1 MDECPTPLPPIVR
14 SLNPR
19 SLRCS
24 ASPRT
29 SFALG
34 QKRPPDLDVSQGYLA
49 NLAMP
54 DSEGIGSG
62 PAYYRSTTSPTGG
75 TAWYPTSEVE
85 AFGRHRAAPIKRSYD
100 RKSGQQDWTKLQDD
114 VERLPVHTVVSMIEE
129 WRDSELYRRA
139 QAILYDPNPMAGR
152 PAYEEECRLFG
163 AAQKGGRVEAFAAIA
178 ASEDAAAQRKAI
190 FESLDDQTNA
200 VEAHLLALTASR
212 GLSVS
217 SGPSI
222 LLCSDDDVRTGMG
235 RGSGGRNT
243 LAELRLHGNAQ
254 AQAEHHQRDHDLRKC
269 EKVIDLLILVG
280 T

>member
-1 MDECPTPLPPIVR
+1 MSDAAAPYR
-14 SLNPR
+14 SITKAALAALLGIPEHQ
-19 SLRCS
+19 LRTR
-24 ASPRT
+24 AE
-29 SFALG
+29 AAA
-34 QKRPPDLDVSQGYLA
+34 DLDVSQGTLA

-75 TAWYPTSEVE
+75 TAWYPASEVE
-85 AFGRHRAAPIKRSYD
+85 AFRRHRSAPIKRSYD

-139 QAILYDPNPMAGR
+139 QAILHDPNPMAGR
-152 PAYEEECRLFG
+152 TTYEEECRLFG

-178 ASEDAAAQRKAI
+178 GSHDAAAQRKAI

-217 SGPSI
+217 SAHPSFFV
-222 LLCSDDDVRTGMG
+222 LTTMFERAWGEVLAAETRWRNFDYTGMPKHRPSNING
-235 RGSGGRNT
+235 ITISVSVKT
-243 LAELRLHGNAQ
+243 
-254 AQAEHHQRDHDLRKC
+254 
-269 EKVIDLLILVG
+269 
-280 T
+280 